1 MMLHK
6 WKIWWKY
13 HFTTEKGRH
22 DTKEYILLMVFLVLL
37 IVILGIGR

>member
-6 WKIWWKY
+6 WKICWKY
-13 HFTTEKGRH
+13 HFKTEKGRH
-22 DTKEYILLMVFLVLL
+22 DAKEYILLIVFLVLL